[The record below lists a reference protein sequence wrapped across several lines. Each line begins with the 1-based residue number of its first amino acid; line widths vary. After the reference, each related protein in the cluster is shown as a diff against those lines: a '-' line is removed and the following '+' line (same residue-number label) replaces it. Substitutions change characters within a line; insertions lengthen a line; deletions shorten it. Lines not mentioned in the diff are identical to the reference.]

1 MTPLSHLS
9 NSWLLVGWL
18 AAFFACAPG
27 GQGPVDSNS
36 GQPANPGAPPSP
48 QTFENPFLS
57 ENNEPMSG
65 PCLALNLEAP
75 AGKLPAE
82 IVAVNSC
89 DHAVAVLTS
98 PLEVRVRRTG
108 TAPMVYE
115 RSMLG
120 SGYAILYA
128 VSAEIEGDPFRGDG
142 VIRDGGFQVKR
153 PPGYSTVDAKATIRI
168 PLRCQIDAPPGK
180 YYLPMMT
187 YEAQQGTAAVR
198 SDPFDCSN
206 SVEKHN
212 LQEGRELDIRLG
224 AGVRAVSI
232 RSTSIQL

>member
-1 MTPLSHLS
+1 M
-9 NSWLLVGWL
+9 VGCL
-18 AAFFACAPG
+18 AGLFACAPSS
-27 GQGPVDSNS
+27 PNPAES
-36 GQPANPGAPPSP
+36 GASGTANLGAPLSS
-48 QTFENPFLS
+48 QVAENPFMRGS
-57 ENNEPMSG
+57 GEPMSG

-98 PLEVRVRRTG
+98 PLEVRVRQTG
-108 TAPMVYE
+108 TEKMVYE
-115 RSMLG
+115 RSTLRG
-120 SGYAILYA
+120 GYAILYA
-128 VSAEIEGDPFRGDG
+128 VSAGIEGDPFRGDG
-142 VIRDGGFQVKR
+142 VIWDGGFQVKR

-187 YEAQQGTAAVR
+187 YEALQGTAAVR

-212 LQEGRELDIRLG
+212 SQEGRVLDVRLG